1 MIYVNKAT
9 WNGGFEGNTVCQNG
23 IEMEFSA
30 TPMQR
35 GKAGVMTPE
44 DALMMAVNISFQI
57 SVVIEMEKAGLEM
70 AAYECKAEGE
80 SEDEGKEFH
89 TIRLMPK
96 VTICGA
102 GTEEKAIAALK
113 LAADNSPVTASLKS
127 EIVLEPEIVTIG
139 Y

>member
-9 WNGGFEGNTVCQNG
+9 WNGGFEGHTVCQNG
-23 IEMEFSA
+23 TEMEFSA
-30 TPMQR
+30 PPMQH

-44 DALMMAVNISFQI
+44 DAFMMAVNTSFQI
-57 SVVIEMEKAGLEM
+57 AVVIEMVKAGLEM

-80 SEDEGKEFH
+80 AEDDWTDFH
-89 TIRLMPK
+89 IIRLTPK

-102 GTEEKAIAALK
+102 GTEEKAKEALK
-113 LAADNSPVTASLKS
+113 LALSNSPVTASLKS
-127 EIVLEPEIVTIG
+127 EIILEPEIVTIG